1 MDFIIGLLTGF
12 GITIG
17 IFAIINDNKK
27 LGIIQMLLTVITPIV
42 TYLFCER
49 KSSFAFGG
57 TDLEFLFH
65 TATADKMIVPWIILV
80 MFLILIVLI
89 VINIYKLKAKL
100 TNK

>member
-1 MDFIIGLLTGF
+1 
-12 GITIG
+12 
-17 IFAIINDNKK
+17 
-27 LGIIQMLLTVITPIV
+27 MLLTVITPIA

-65 TATADKMIVPWIILV
+65 TATVDKMIVPWLILA
-80 MFLILIVLI
+80 MFLTLIVLI
-89 VINIYKLKAKL
+89 GINIYKLKAKL